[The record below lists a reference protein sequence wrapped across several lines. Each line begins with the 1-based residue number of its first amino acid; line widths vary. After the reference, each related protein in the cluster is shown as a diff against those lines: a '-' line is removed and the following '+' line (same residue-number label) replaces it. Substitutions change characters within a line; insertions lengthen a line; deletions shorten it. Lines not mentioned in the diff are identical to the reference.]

1 MNKQANI
8 TEVDCALVGA
18 GIMSTTLGVFLKEI
32 NPNLSL
38 ELIETLASEA
48 LESSGS
54 LNNAGTGHAANCE
67 LNYTPLQ
74 PDGTVK
80 ISKALEVNVE
90 FDLSR
95 QFWSYLIKKGAIKD
109 PTSFIHPVP
118 HMSFVQGDEHVS
130 FLKKRHAAMSAHH
143 CFHGMEYSED
153 PNQIAQ
159 WAPLVIKGRDP
170 QEKIAATRIISGADV
185 SYGSLTSNL
194 LNYLKTLNGFKAS
207 FLEKVT
213 HLEREA
219 DGRWRLTIVNHQTGN
234 TRLVKSKFVFL
245 GAGGAALTLLQKSGI
260 PESHGYAGF
269 PVSGIWLRCDTQ
281 DIVSL
286 HEAKVYGMPSVGS
299 PPMSVPHMDTRIID
313 GKRSILFGPYAGF
326 STKFLKNGSWFD
338 LIKSIRPGNIMPLMA
353 VGLDNFALVKYLVQQ
368 VLLTKKQH
376 FDVLR
381 EFYPNVNP
389 KDWFIE
395 VAGQRVQV
403 IKKDKVKIGVME
415 FGTEIVE
422 STDSSIVALLGASP
436 GASTAVYIMIKVL
449 EKMEPTGLLP
459 NDWEVKI

>member
-269 PVSGIWLRCDTQ
+269 PVSGIWLRC
-281 DIVSL
+281 
-286 HEAKVYGMPSVGS
+286 
-299 PPMSVPHMDTRIID
+299 
-313 GKRSILFGPYAGF
+313 
-326 STKFLKNGSWFD
+326 
-338 LIKSIRPGNIMPLMA
+338 
-353 VGLDNFALVKYLVQQ
+353 
-368 VLLTKKQH
+368 
-376 FDVLR
+376 
-381 EFYPNVNP
+381 
-389 KDWFIE
+389 
-395 VAGQRVQV
+395 
-403 IKKDKVKIGVME
+403 
-415 FGTEIVE
+415 E
-422 STDSSIVALLGASP
+422 SCVF
-436 GASTAVYIMIKVL
+436 
-449 EKMEPTGLLP
+449 
-459 NDWEVKI
+459 